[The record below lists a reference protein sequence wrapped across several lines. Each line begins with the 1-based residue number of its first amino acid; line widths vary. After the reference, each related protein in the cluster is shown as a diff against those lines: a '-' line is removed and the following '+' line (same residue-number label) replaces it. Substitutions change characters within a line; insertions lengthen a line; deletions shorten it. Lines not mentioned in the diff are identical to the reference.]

1 MLSLSIHAMVVPL
14 VAAFAPAAQSRHKPL
29 VSIGIA
35 TDSALDAPAFQ
46 DETVGSELHRIDESV
61 IQQNIRVHQDA
72 IRRSEDLF
80 YGYFTPQSK
89 DGITEWDIANMP
101 SGYTHYSL
109 HSSDSS
115 SATIVELADGSGA
128 GPKADSDTAIA
139 TAAEKV
145 SNFSTLYDS
154 MLLEL
159 DRRSVPPPFTAEEL
173 ARVSL
178 DPILSA
184 EACQEIINECE
195 NHYYGW
201 GTSQERYGTATDR
214 VGHMIKLED
223 LSRAYSLVN
232 FELLP
237 RLFPAVIQ
245 AFPTLDAF
253 ATAENLRLGGCRVVK
268 YDASQGRVELGM
280 HRDGLLLTANIAL
293 NAPEE
298 YVGGGTIVEGANVQN
313 DPIRLDKGHV
323 LLHPGDVLHSG
334 APITE
339 GTRYVLVLFVF
350 ATDIVPHDK
359 YCQDRMEN
367 DVERARSIPVEDE
380 SRAKERD
387 DLFASAAKNCADALA
402 FSRSASSSCLAR
414 SDTPR

>member
-1 MLSLSIHAMVVPL
+1 MLSLGIHALVVPL
-14 VAAFAPAAQSRHKPL
+14 AAAFAPAAVQRHHL
-29 VSIGIA
+29 
-35 TDSALDAPAFQ
+35 
-46 DETVGSELHRIDESV
+46 LHHIEESV
-61 IQQNIRVHQDA
+61 IQENIRVHQDA
-72 IRRSEDLF
+72 IRRSEELF

-89 DGITEWDIANMP
+89 DGIAEWDIANMP

-109 HSSDSS
+109 RSGDTCTS
-115 SATIVELADGSGA
+115 SATIVELTDDPGA
-128 GPKADSDTAIA
+128 GSR
-139 TAAEKV
+139 
-145 SNFSTLYDS
+145 NFSALYDS

-159 DRRSVPPPFTAEEL
+159 DRRTVPPPFTAEDL

-184 EACQEIINECE
+184 EECQEIIDECD

-201 GTSQERYGTATDR
+201 GSSQERYGTAADR

-223 LSRAYSLVN
+223 LSRTYSLVN

-253 ATAENLRLGGCRVVK
+253 TTAENLRLGGCRVVK
-268 YDASQGRVELGM
+268 YDASEGRVELGM

-293 NAPEE
+293 NSPEE
-298 YVGGGTIVEGANVQN
+298 YAGGGTIVEGANVLN

-339 GTRYVLVLFVF
+339 GTRYVLVLFLF

-359 YCQDRMEN
+359 YCQDRMEK
-367 DVERARSIPVEDE
+367 DVERARAIPVEDE

-387 DLFASAAKNCADALA
+387 RLFASAAKHCADALA
-402 FSRSASSSCLAR
+402 FSSL
-414 SDTPR
+414 TT